1 MSQSSQIVADA
12 AAVTS
17 LNSGDNAVG
26 KLCGVLIIFLN
37 MLILTYLDVSTF
49 FPSLYRPRL
58 HCSGE
63 SAVHACHEAAKFS
76 ANAAAVTKF
85 RFRYW

>member
-37 MLILTYLDVSTF
+37 MLIFDI
-49 FPSLYRPRL
+49 
-58 HCSGE
+58 
-63 SAVHACHEAAKFS
+63 
-76 ANAAAVTKF
+76 F
-85 RFRYW
+85 RC